1 MEARTGLLQCLQCYC
16 PNLSFF
22 AHRPCPRI
30 HHHYQQSL
38 ALPLLPPILSRP
50 HPQRAYS
57 SLLCVCVQPCLPTY
71 IQYLWIHNS
80 CLFTIAKVLTFEVL
94 SLVTAARTLAHAGQL
109 HKRPHLLLRKLHS
122 KRRGQRSLI
131 CSHTLLLAAVQVAL
145 ADRLRSLRHQRFSS
159 QGK

>member
-1 MEARTGLLQCLQCYC
+1 M
-16 PNLSFF
+16 LSSK
-22 AHRPCPRI
+22 
-30 HHHYQQSL
+30 SL
-38 ALPLLPPILSRP
+38 FLCTQAMSSNS
-50 HPQRAYS
+50 S
-57 SLLCVCVQPCLPTY
+57 SLPAVTGSPSSSSNSIKTSSTESLLLFALCLCSAMLAY
-71 IQYLWIHNS
+71 IHTVFVDLFVHNS

-109 HKRPHLLLRKLHS
+109 HKRLRLLLRKLHS

-145 ADRLRSLRHQRFSS
+145 ADRSRSLRHQRFSS